1 MKNNKISRRFFLA
14 GTAAVTTLALTPKSF
29 AQTENVISPRG
40 RYGPPLGIA
49 KLNGNENPYGPSQ
62 KALNAIN
69 EASKKGSYYVHHSG
83 KKLRSIIAERH
94 GLTPDHIAL
103 SSGSTVV
110 LTNVALASLK
120 NGNILAPDLFWDST
134 AKLASKVSNY
144 DLKRLPSNKTHE
156 IDLET
161 MKRSISDEISLVQIT
176 NPNNPTGSVLE
187 SIKLKEFCREVS
199 KSCNILIDEAY
210 NELTDNPEASTM
222 IPLIKEG
229 KNIII
234 TRTFSKIHGLAGM
247 RIGYIVARPD
257 LLEEIK
263 KFGIIGDWTTN
274 QAGIAAAIASY
285 NDKDFLNYSKSRII
299 EGKEMVMEAVKS
311 NGLSALPSKA
321 NFVFVNLGSLNA
333 EKYKIAMA
341 KRNIIISGIYR
352 NHKNWSR
359 VSMGKIE
366 DVKRYIEVMPKVLD
380 EIS

>member
-1 MKNNKISRRFFLA
+1 
-14 GTAAVTTLALTPKSF
+14 
-29 AQTENVISPRG
+29 
-40 RYGPPLGIA
+40 
-49 KLNGNENPYGPSQ
+49 
-62 KALNAIN
+62 
-69 EASKKGSYYVHHSG
+69 
-83 KKLRSIIAERH
+83 
-94 GLTPDHIAL
+94 
-103 SSGSTVV
+103 
-110 LTNVALASLK
+110 
-120 NGNILAPDLFWDST
+120 
-134 AKLASKVSNY
+134 
-144 DLKRLPSNKTHE
+144 
-156 IDLET
+156 
-161 MKRSISDEISLVQIT
+161 
-176 NPNNPTGSVLE
+176 
-187 SIKLKEFCREVS
+187 
-199 KSCNILIDEAY
+199 
-210 NELTDNPEASTM
+210 M

-285 NDKDFLNYSKSRII
+285 NDKNFLNYSKSRII

-366 DVKRYIEVMPKVLD
+366 DVKRYIKVMPKVLD

>member
-1 MKNNKISRRFFLA
+1 MKNNKISRRFFLT
-14 GTAAVTTLALTPKSF
+14 GTAAATALALTPKSF
-29 AQTENVISPRG
+29 ALTENVISPRS
-40 RYGPPLGIA
+40 RYGPPLGIT

-83 KKLRSIIAERH
+83 KKLRSMIAERH

-120 NGNILAPDLFWDST
+120 KGNILAPDLFWDST
-134 AKLASKVSNY
+134 VKLASKVSNY
-144 DLKRLPSNKTHE
+144 DLKRLPSNKMHE
-156 IDLET
+156 IDLEA
-161 MKRSISDEISLVQIT
+161 MKRSISDKISLIQIT

-210 NELTDNPEASTM
+210 NELTDNPETSTM

-229 KNIII
+229 KKIII

-366 DVKRYIEVMPKVLD
+366 DVKRYIEAMPKVLD